1 MTSAMNPMITWGD
14 FLRFYKLHSSSQGH
28 CADRT
33 IPQKMWHSVI
43 AQMLSRIPYFKK
55 NIYIYIQWRFKTAM
69 WVWFKLKRPE
79 HVIVSYTKC
88 GSVSPLVI
96 WVQTCSTSI
105 SKNGRVTH
113 DFCLV
118 TFTSDLGGWLNH
130 WWFLVFDPKHVW
142 FQQLHET
149 QKGNLTTET

>member
-1 MTSAMNPMITWGD
+1 MSPMITWCV
-14 FLRFYKLHSSSQGH
+14 LFYVFTNSTAHPRAIALIVQPPEDVAQCHSPD
-28 CADRT
+28 A
-33 IPQKMWHSVI
+33 
-43 AQMLSRIPYFKK
+43 LK
-55 NIYIYIQWRFKTAM
+55 NPLFHIYIYNYTHWRFKTAM
-69 WVWFKLKRPE
+69 WVWLKLKRPE

-96 WVQTCSTSI
+96 WVQTCSMSI

-130 WWFLVFDPKHVW
+130 WWFLVFDPRHVW
-142 FQQLHET
+142 FQQLHVP
-149 QKGNLTTET
+149 QKGNLTTETWW